1 MQKIAIELYICKSI
15 FSKVDKTK
23 KVAFQTYGCKLNF
36 AETSSISKSF
46 LEEGYELVDFKEE
59 ADVYVINSCTVTENA
74 EKRCKEAIRRAK
86 RLNPQSKVAL
96 VGCYAQLRPEQL
108 ASFTKVDLILG
119 NKEKFNLLYHL
130 NQHDTNCFSSNEK
143 ILKDKTFSPA
153 YSIDDRTRTF
163 LKIQDGCDYF
173 CAFCAIPFA
182 RGNSRSHNIANTILQ
197 AKEVVLKGQKEI
209 ILTGVNIG
217 TFGNQYNET
226 LFDLLKEL
234 EKIKGLERIRMG
246 SIEPNLLT
254 YEMIDY
260 IKTSQK
266 ILPHFHIP
274 LQSGSDELLKN
285 MRRKYERSV
294 FGDQVKYIKQ
304 QMPLACVAADVII
317 GFPGESEEHFMETYQ
332 FIEELPLSYL
342 HVFTYSDRPEAK
354 ASKMGNKVS
363 FADKKDRSE
372 RLHQL
377 GAQKKRD
384 FYKKNADT
392 KHEVLWEAGDRNGRM
407 SGFTENYI
415 SVSGNF
421 NPSKANTIEKVILNN
436 LDDKGDWVV

>member
-1 MQKIAIELYICKSI
+1 
-15 FSKVDKTK
+15 VR

-46 LEEGYELVDFKEE
+46 LEEGYELVDFKEI

-86 RLNPQSKVAL
+86 RLNPESKVAL

-119 NKEKFNLLYHL
+119 NKEKFNILSHL
-130 NQHDTNCFSSNEK
+130 NQNNTNCFSSNEK

-173 CAFCAIPFA
+173 CTFCAIPFA
-182 RGNSRSHNIANTILQ
+182 RGTSRSDTIANTILQ
-197 AKEVVLKGQKEI
+197 AKEVVSKGQKEI

-217 TFGNQYNET
+217 TFGKQHNET
-226 LFDLLKEL
+226 LYDLLKEL
-234 EKIKGLERIRMG
+234 EKIEGLERIRIG

-254 YEMIDY
+254 FEMIDY
-260 IKTSQK
+260 IKASKK

-274 LQSGSDELLKN
+274 LQSGSDEMLVN
-285 MRRKYERSV
+285 MRRKYKRSV
-294 FGDQVKYIKQ
+294 FGDKVKYIKEQ
-304 QMPLACVAADVII
+304 LPLACVAADVII

-332 FIEELPLSYL
+332 YIDELPLSYL

-354 ASKMGNKVS
+354 ASKMEKKVS
-363 FADKKDRSE
+363 PADKKDRSE
-372 RLHQL
+372 RLHIL
-377 GAQKKRD
+377 GEQKKRD
-384 FYKKNADT
+384 FYRLNAET
-392 KHEVLWEAGDRNGRM
+392 KHEVLWEAADRDGRM
-407 SGFTENYI
+407 NGLTENYI
-415 SVSGNF
+415 SVSRNF
-421 NPSKANTIEKVILNN
+421 DASKANTIEKIILNN
-436 LDDKGDWVV
+436 LDNQGEWII

>member
-1 MQKIAIELYICKSI
+1 MVE
-15 FSKVDKTK
+15 KTK

-46 LEEGYELVDFKEE
+46 LEEGYEMVDFKEK

-119 NKEKFNLLYHL
+119 NKEKFNILSHL
-130 NQHDTNCFSSNEK
+130 NQQHTNGFSSTEK

-173 CAFCAIPFA
+173 CTFCAIPFA
-182 RGNSRSHNIANTILQ
+182 RGTSRSDNIANTILQ
-197 AKEVVLKGQKEI
+197 AKEVVSKGQKEI

-217 TFGNQYNET
+217 TFGKQYNET
-226 LFDLLKEL
+226 LFELLQEL
-234 EKIKGLERIRMG
+234 EKIDGLERIRIG

-254 YEMIDY
+254 YNMIDY

-274 LQSGSDELLKN
+274 LQSGSDEMLKN
-285 MRRKYERSV
+285 MRRKYERNV
-294 FGDQVKYIKQ
+294 FGDKVKYIKEK
-304 QMPLACVAADVII
+304 MPLACVAADVII
-317 GFPGESEEHFMETYQ
+317 GFPGESEEHFMETYK
-332 FIEELPLSYL
+332 FIEELPLSICTFL
-342 HVFTYSDRPEAK
+342 LIAI
-354 ASKMGNKVS
+354 
-363 FADKKDRSE
+363 
-372 RLHQL
+372 
-377 GAQKKRD
+377 
-384 FYKKNADT
+384 
-392 KHEVLWEAGDRNGRM
+392 GRKQ
-407 SGFTENYI
+407 GHLKWKI
-415 SVSGNF
+415 
-421 NPSKANTIEKVILNN
+421 K
-436 LDDKGDWVV
+436 